1 MAAPKKRASATS
13 TARKAATSAAGRAA
27 KSAATGAAKTAA
39 KGAAKGASRA
49 AAKGAAKTV
58 AASSDRI
65 GRGTR
70 WTDEQVTLLLKTVTS
85 SPTAKEAFEVVARQI
100 DKSAGTVAQKYY
112 NIQKANG
119 SPASAARSG
128 GTSSRARTAGRPA
141 GRPATAARTSGN
153 GLPNATELRTLT
165 VDDLTGLAMRV
176 KSEIDRRRSE
186 LDAASKALKG

>member
-1 MAAPKKRASATS
+1 MAAPKKRSSTTS
-13 TARKAATSAAGRAA
+13 NARKAATGAAGRAA
-27 KSAATGAAKTAA
+27 KSAA
-39 KGAAKGASRA
+39 KGAAKGAARTA
-49 AAKGAAKTV
+49 AKGAAKGAAKTV

-128 GTSSRARTAGRPA
+128 AKPAPRSTAGRPA
-141 GRPATAARTSGN
+141 GPRTGG
-153 GLPNATELRTLT
+153 GLPSATELRALT
-165 VDDLTGLAMRV
+165 VDELAGLAMRV
-176 KSEIDRRRSE
+176 KGEIDRRRSE

>member
-1 MAAPKKRASATS
+1 MAAPKKQASTTS
-13 TARKAATSAAGRAA
+13 SARKAATGAAGRAA
-27 KSAATGAAKTAA
+27 KSAA
-39 KGAAKGASRA
+39 KGAAKGAARTA
-49 AAKGAAKTV
+49 AKGAAKGAAKTV

-112 NIQKANG
+112 NLQKANG
-119 SPASAARSG
+119 APASAKRTASG
-128 GTSSRARTAGRPA
+128 ARTTGRPPGRPA
-141 GRPATAARTSGN
+141 AAKATGA
-153 GLPNATELRTLT
+153 LPNATELRALT
-165 VDDLTGLAMRV
+165 VDELTGLAMRV
-176 KSEIDRRRSE
+176 KTEIDRRRTE